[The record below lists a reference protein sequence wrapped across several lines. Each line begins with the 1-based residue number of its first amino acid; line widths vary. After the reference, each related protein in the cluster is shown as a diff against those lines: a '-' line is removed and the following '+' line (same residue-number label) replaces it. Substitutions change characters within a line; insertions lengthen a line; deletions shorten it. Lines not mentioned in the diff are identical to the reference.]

1 MRECDGALLV
11 SRIRQAPTAMRNDR
25 IGEPPSHGP
34 WPRALRRFVRQ
45 RSGIAALFVLLV
57 VLIAGALAARIAP
70 YDFSTLD
77 LTRMFSPPSWKHLF
91 GTDLVGRETFSRT
104 LFGIQTDEW
113 LALQVTVGTT
123 VIGVIVGAA
132 AGYYGGWA
140 DSIIMRTTEFVG
152 VFPPLALLFAAITI
166 LGAPSP
172 HMLREVLVFYMWTP
186 VARVVR
192 SSVLVLR
199 EREFV
204 EAARASGASDVRI
217 IVRHLLPN
225 AVGSAIVAT
234 SLVFGQVILLEA
246 TVGYFNYGINEGVV
260 PTLGNLIASGVSQGV
275 SLDRYWWLWVF
286 PGLVLVVMLVC
297 VNAVADSLDDA
308 LNPSAVSGRWL
319 SPNGFLGLGRRSQH
333 LRAARR
339 EASRQR

>member
-1 MRECDGALLV
+1 MRRDRTGG
-11 SRIRQAPTAMRNDR
+11 SRSHAPWA
-25 IGEPPSHGP
+25 
-34 WPRALRRFVRQ
+34 RALRRFVRQ
-45 RSGIAALFVLLV
+45 RIGVAALFALLV
-57 VLIAGALAARIAP
+57 VLVAGALANRIAP

-91 GTDLVGRETFSRT
+91 GADLVGRDTLSRT
-104 LFGIQTDEW
+104 LFGIKTDEW

-123 VIGVIVGAA
+123 LIGVIVGAA

-140 DSIIMRTTEFVG
+140 DSLIMRTTEFVG
-152 VFPPLALLFAAITI
+152 VFPPLALLFVAITM

-172 HMLREVLVFYMWTP
+172 HMLREVLIFYMWTP

-192 SSVLVLR
+192 STVLALR

-204 EAARASGASDVRI
+204 EAARASGASDVQI

-225 AVGSAIVAT
+225 AVGSGLVAT

-275 SLDRYWWLWVF
+275 SLDKYWWLWVF

-308 LNPSAVSGRWL
+308 LNPSTVSPRRF
-319 SPNGFLGLGRRSQH
+319 SSDGFSGLARRSRY
-333 LRAARR
+333 LRAART
-339 EASRQR
+339 AAFRQR